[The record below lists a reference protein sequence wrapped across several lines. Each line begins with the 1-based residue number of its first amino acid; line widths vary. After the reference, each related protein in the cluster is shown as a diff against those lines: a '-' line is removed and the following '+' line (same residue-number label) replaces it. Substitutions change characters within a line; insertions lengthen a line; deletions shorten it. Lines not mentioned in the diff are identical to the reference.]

1 MKPDFFTIVSVLQ
14 ACSHSGSIRNGKG
27 IHGYIIKSEFAS
39 NGFVESAL
47 VKMYAKCG
55 SVEVARQ
62 LFDQMFQRD
71 LISWNAMIVGNAENG
86 HPNEALRLFRQM
98 QLEGLMPDSNTIA
111 SVLPACV
118 SLGTIQ
124 QGKEIHEYIIKSG
137 LESDAFVMSALIDM
151 YCECGSVDI
160 AQRVFD
166 KMSKRDV
173 VVWNTIISGY
183 GMHGHG
189 KDALKLFYQMQ
200 QEGLKP
206 VHVTFISVLSA
217 CSHADLVDEG

>member
-1 MKPDFFTIVSVLQ
+1 MYNKCEKVTSARHLFDKMPGRDVVSWNAMIAGYENNLYFNKAFELFSQMQVAGLKPDSFTIVSVLQ

-27 IHGYIIKSEFAS
+27 IHGHIIKSEFAS

-98 QLEGLMPDSNTIA
+98 QLAGLMPDSNTIA

-124 QGKEIHEYIIKSG
+124 QGKEIHE
-137 LESDAFVMSALIDM
+137 
-151 YCECGSVDI
+151 
-160 AQRVFD
+160 
-166 KMSKRDV
+166 
-173 VVWNTIISGY
+173 
-183 GMHGHG
+183 
-189 KDALKLFYQMQ
+189 
-200 QEGLKP
+200 
-206 VHVTFISVLSA
+206 
-217 CSHADLVDEG
+217 